1 MSFIVGSSWVGG
13 MSLEKAALQLKKNYE
28 EEIVGKLST
37 MRKSLLQIWQF
48 PHNSIKVLIKVT
60 EKVKGT

>member
-1 MSFIVGSSWVGG
+1 ML
-13 MSLEKAALQLKKNYE
+13 LEKAALQLKKNYE

-37 MRKSLLQIWQF
+37 MRKFLLQIWQF
-48 PHNSIKVLIKVT
+48 PHNTIKELIKVM